1 MRTMVVRRTVI
12 GASVILVTATVTH
25 SQSQSS
31 VFVPSIPRAWD
42 DAALST
48 LEVPLPDRDYSP
60 KAVSSDYYYRMPV
73 RPIFKTYP
81 VYVPGKEPKDY
92 LTSLRQVAPEIVWDD
107 KGHRPTLETKADWIK
122 AGELVFDAAIFYD
135 DVATAADVQDPAWH
149 EHVRPLSTPQGV
161 LPNTSY
167 VIRTPG
173 KVELGNNACSF
184 CHTRVMPDGTVI
196 KGAQGNFPFD
206 RAVAYAT
213 RRRNINDA
221 RTGFRALFAAPWLKD
236 ADPAARVAAM
246 TLEELVTKFDAVPPG
261 VAARHRASIDSPPAI
276 PDLIGIR
283 ERRYLDRTG
292 LVNHRD
298 IGDLMRYA
306 ALNNEL
312 DFFSRF
318 GDFIPA
324 GTDFRELP
332 PPTDPGVGPN
342 GRYSDEQLYALAL
355 YLYSLKPPVNPN
367 PQTPQTVRGEQ
378 VFQREQCGRCHP
390 PPLYT
395 NDKLMPVRGFAV
407 PEGDRERFAIMPTAI
422 GTDPTLTLRT
432 RRGTGYYKVPSLRGV
447 WYRGPFEHNGSVA
460 TLEDWFDPRRID
472 DDYLPTGFRVA
483 GAKSRPVPGHVIGLD
498 LSDADKAALIAF
510 LKTL

>member
-1 MRTMVVRRTVI
+1 MRTTVVRRTVI
-12 GASVILVTATVTH
+12 GVSVMVAAAAATY
-25 SQSQSS
+25 SQSPNG
-31 VFVPSIPRAWD
+31 VFVPSIPRSWD

-48 LEVPLPDRDYSP
+48 LEVPLPHRDYSP
-60 KAVSSDYYYRMPV
+60 KAVPADYYYRMPV

-92 LTSLRQVAPEIVWDD
+92 LTSLRQLAPEIVWDD
-107 KGHRPTLETKADWIK
+107 KGHRPRLETEADWIK

-135 DVATAADVQDPAWH
+135 GVATSADVQDPAWH

-161 LPNTSY
+161 LPYTSY

-206 RAVAYAT
+206 RAVAYGT
-213 RRRNINDA
+213 RRRNIDDV

-246 TLEELVTKFDAVPPG
+246 TLEELATKFDAVPPG

-332 PPTDPGVGPN
+332 PPTDPSVGPD

-355 YLYSLKPPVNPN
+355 YVYSLKPPVNPN
-367 PQTPQTVRGEQ
+367 PQTPQTV
-378 VFQREQCGRCHP
+378 QRRAGISAGTMRE
-390 PPLYT
+390 
-395 NDKLMPVRGFAV
+395 MSSAAAV
-407 PEGDRERFAIMPTAI
+407 HQQQAHARSR
-422 GTDPTLTLRT
+422 LR
-432 RRGTGYYKVPSLRGV
+432 RP
-447 WYRGPFEHNGSVA
+447 
-460 TLEDWFDPRRID
+460 PRR
-472 DDYLPTGFRVA
+472 
-483 GAKSRPVPGHVIGLD
+483 SRAVCDHAD
-498 LSDADKAALIAF
+498 RDRYRRDADAQDATGHRLLQGPLSPGRVVQGAVRAQR
-510 LKTL
+510 LGRDARGLVRSATNR